1 MFFIVTD
8 WWEERRRLYFRKPV
22 YPSILKSHLSPVIPC
37 HTEIHL
43 EENIANSSIWFSNI
57 FALDQCAKCFI
68 ACTPQVRKE
77 RIQFSK
83 TVEPKRVL
91 TFYRKGRSSHWD
103 GRQFCLVMRKR
114 KGSPG
119 PGPQA
124 ASSFINSLG
133 QFYPSCLKA
142 AMSKMVNDA

>member
-1 MFFIVTD
+1 
-8 WWEERRRLYFRKPV
+8 
-22 YPSILKSHLSPVIPC
+22 LSPVIPC

-57 FALDQCAKCFI
+57 SALDQCAKYFI
-68 ACTPQVRKE
+68 GCMPQVRKE

-83 TVEPKRVL
+83 TVELKKSPYILQKGQEESLRRETVL
-91 TFYRKGRSSHWD
+91 SSD
-103 GRQFCLVMRKR
+103 EEKR

-124 ASSFINSLG
+124 VSSFINSLG
-133 QFYPSCLKA
+133 QFYPSCLEA
-142 AMSKMVNDA
+142 AMRKMVYESRAHIFLLTNLSE